1 MEFNLSNSCDLDKAF
16 LKSKYNT
23 SFNLFNLEKENKTS
37 ISFVRKYSSEISE
50 ENSTEQSK
58 NSSKSKNFIN
68 HSLSKTIPQI
78 NLFKKNNLR
87 KDLFGNLIEKGGKHK
102 VSFKDDIK
110 GKYLVEMTL
119 IDTKQ
124 NSLRS
129 KYHEKQTAFI
139 EARDK
144 ENLNCSGLCNI
155 F

>member
-1 MEFNLSNSCDLDKAF
+1 MDLNLSHSYELDKAFIKSKYNSSFQLFNLSNFEKRCKSPNSF
-16 LKSKYNT
+16 TLKK
-23 SFNLFNLEKENKTS
+23 
-37 ISFVRKYSSEISE
+37 SSDFSE
-50 ENSTEQSK
+50 ENSTKQSK
-58 NSSKSKNFIN
+58 NSSKSKKSIYL
-68 HSLSKTIPQI
+68 SLS
-78 NLFKKNNLR
+78 KNNLR
-87 KDLFGNLIEKGGKHK
+87 KDLFGNLIVKGGKHK

-129 KYHEKQTAFI
+129 KYHKKQTAFI

-144 ENLNCSGLCNI
+144 EELICSGACKI

>member
-1 MEFNLSNSCDLDKAF
+1 MDLNLSHSYELDKAFITSKYNSSFQLFNLSNFEKRCKSPNSF
-16 LKSKYNT
+16 TLKK
-23 SFNLFNLEKENKTS
+23 
-37 ISFVRKYSSEISE
+37 SSDFSE
-50 ENSTEQSK
+50 ENSTKQSK
-58 NSSKSKNFIN
+58 NSSKSKKSIYL
-68 HSLSKTIPQI
+68 SLS
-78 NLFKKNNLR
+78 KNNLR
-87 KDLFGNLIEKGGKHK
+87 KDLFGNLIVKGGKHK

-129 KYHEKQTAFI
+129 KYHKKQTAFI

-144 ENLNCSGLCNI
+144 EELICSGACKI